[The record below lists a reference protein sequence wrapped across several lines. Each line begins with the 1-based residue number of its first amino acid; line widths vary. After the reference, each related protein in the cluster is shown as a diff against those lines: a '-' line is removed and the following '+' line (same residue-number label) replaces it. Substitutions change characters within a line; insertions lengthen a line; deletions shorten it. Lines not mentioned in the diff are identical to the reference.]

1 MTARSLV
8 RRSPGL
14 TYTPTA
20 LNLATDMSLGKDESF
35 GAHALRYL
43 STLRAWHIAA
53 RSVIMLVR
61 KAYEIRRTPGVSLV
75 RLRDRPNEAIDDVRR
90 NGQAIIDSLN
100 AQIAAEY
107 TSDSQ
112 EGKLVAQWME
122 KNCRIPERIGPF
134 RVHSEAGLMAMLMI
148 AEANPGDL
156 GDGIGCR
163 STVCCAP
170 RPRPSSGC

>member
-1 MTARSLV
+1 M

-14 TYTPTA
+14 MYTPTA
-20 LNLATDMSLGKDESF
+20 LNLATDMTPGKDESP

-61 KAYEIRRTPGVSLV
+61 KAYEIGRTPGVSLV
-75 RLRDRPNEAIDDVRR
+75 RLRDRSNGTIDDVKR

-112 EGKLVAQWME
+112 EGKLVAQ
-122 KNCRIPERIGPF
+122 
-134 RVHSEAGLMAMLMI
+134 
-148 AEANPGDL
+148 
-156 GDGIGCR
+156 
-163 STVCCAP
+163 
-170 RPRPSSGC
+170 